1 MRETF
6 GKWFGLDTPLEVINF
21 NIGMV
26 ALSVSYVASFASAL
40 YLGIGREFFYITG
53 IGMVLLAF
61 FMGYAAQS
69 GKYQIASFA
78 IVVLLELI
86 ICPGA
91 YLTDGRF
98 MSFMLIYYFL
108 GFLLTVFVQDGRLR
122 TLSNVLFWVSWIL
135 SVIIAYYN
143 VTLKGKGLY
152 DGMNTVVDVVIP
164 MTICA
169 LFAVFSILASLRFYK
184 RESVKAEESRRKA
197 DETEKSKDIFL
208 MNMSHE
214 IRTPMNAIMSA
225 GEIMLSRDITEDER
239 QNVHHITNACRALI
253 STLDDLLVF
262 SKAEK
267 RDIVMQEAEYDFG
280 TLLDD
285 IINMISVRLMRSDV
299 KLYVYI
305 DPYIP
310 RTLYGDIVRI
320 RQVFINILNNAVK
333 YTKKGHI
340 TLRVVMSDVMTDSM
354 VIHADVKDT
363 GIGIK
368 EEKLPALFDDF
379 ARVEDNMNESLK
391 IEGSGLGLSITK
403 NIINSCGGEIN
414 VESEYNKGSVFSFD
428 IPQRISDT
436 RPVAMVERSKELG
449 VIICDDDE
457 EMKGILMD
465 TLRAMRIR
473 CVSVVDSVEM
483 NSAIREGIYTH
494 LFITPE
500 CLEGS
505 CDLPVLMSADITIVM
520 MRDVDDP
527 DDEAGDARIV
537 KPISCLNIARYF
549 ADEAKKT
556 RTAGYGRTSDDEA
569 SEARK
574 VMVAGA
580 RAMVVEDNMTNL
592 MVAERLLTQMG
603 FDVSTA
609 NSGTVAMSLAKVMS
623 FDMMFIDYMMTGM
636 NGVDTLRALRRLPD
650 DWAKS
655 VPCIVLTADA
665 HEGAKQMLINA
676 GFDDY
681 LAKPIDMEELEYMVK
696 RYLPGEKLV

>member
-6 GKWFGLDTPLEVINF
+6 SKWFGSDTPLEVINF

-26 ALSVSYVASFASAL
+26 LLTISYGASVASAL
-40 YLGIGREFFYITG
+40 YLRTGREFFYITG
-53 IGMVLLAF
+53 IGIVLVAF
-61 FMGYAAQS
+61 FMGYAKQS
-69 GKYQIASFA
+69 DNYQIASFA
-78 IVVLLELI
+78 IVVILELI
-86 ICPGA
+86 IFPGA
-91 YLTDGRF
+91 YIADGRF
-98 MSFMLIYYFL
+98 MSFMLMYYFL

-122 TLSNVLFWVSWIL
+122 TLSNIIFWVSWIA
-135 SVIIAYYN
+135 SVIFAYYH
-143 VTLKGKGLY
+143 VTSKGQGLY
-152 DGMNTVVDVVIP
+152 DRMNTIIDVVIP
-164 MTICA
+164 MTICG
-169 LFAVFSILASLRFYK
+169 LFAVFCILASLRYYK
-184 RESVKAEESRRKA
+184 RESMKAEESRRKA

-225 GEIMLSRDITEDER
+225 GEIMLSRDITDDER

-262 SKAEK
+262 SKAER
-267 RDIVMQEAEYDFG
+267 RDIIMQDAEYDFG
-280 TLLDD
+280 SLLDD
-285 IINMISVRLMRSDV
+285 IINMISVRLMNTDV
-299 KLYVYI
+299 KFYVYI
-305 DPYIP
+305 DPYMP
-310 RTLYGDIVRI
+310 GTLYGDVVRI

-340 TLRVVMSDVMTDSM
+340 MLRVVMSDVMTDSM
-354 VIHADVKDT
+354 VMHADVSDT

-368 EEKLPALFDDF
+368 EEMLPTLFDDF

-391 IEGSGLGLSITK
+391 AEGQGLGLSITK
-403 NIINSCGGEIN
+403 NIVTSCGGEIK
-414 VESEYNKGSVFSFD
+414 VSSEYNKGSVFSFD
-428 IPQRISDT
+428 IPQRISNSS
-436 RPVAMVERSKELG
+436 PVATIERSKELG
-449 VIICDDDE
+449 IIICDDDE
-457 EMKGILMD
+457 KMKENLMD

-473 CVSVVDSVEM
+473 CVSVVDSTEM
-483 NSAIREGIYTH
+483 NSAISEGIYTH

-520 MRDVDDP
+520 MVNVDDP
-527 DDEAGDARIV
+527 DDETGDARLV
-537 KPISCLNIARYF
+537 KPISCLNIAQF
-549 ADEAKKT
+549 FENEAKRARQTGQGKGSMDHSSEGT
-556 RTAGYGRTSDDEA
+556 RVLVS
-569 SEARK
+569 
-574 VMVAGA
+574 GA

-592 MVAERLLTQMG
+592 TVAERLLTRMG

-609 NSGTVAMSLAKVMS
+609 NSGSGALSLARVMS
-623 FDMMFIDYMMTGM
+623 FDIMFIDYMMTGM
-636 NGVDTLRALRRLPD
+636 NGIDTLRALRRLPD

-681 LAKPIDMEELEYMVK
+681 LAKPIDMEEMEYMVK
-696 RYLPGEKLV
+696 RYLPGEKLA